1 MRYLRKFKESSFEEM
16 LPNID
21 GICCQFRDIGY
32 DYKIDHYKD
41 SLIIL
46 FVEFRSGEHKFASNI
61 GSDEKD
67 AILQQLDD
75 YLVDYTHT
83 DISITGL
90 QHNQY
95 LEIIFKR
102 DDLVG
107 SDRIDKEYQIY
118 KQNKL
123 FTASRNRE

>member
-1 MRYLRKFKESSFEEM
+1 MRYLRKFSESSFEEM

-21 GICCQFRDIGY
+21 GIVCQFRDIGY

-41 SLIIL
+41 SLIII
-46 FVEFRSGEHKFASNI
+46 FVEFRSGEHKFGSNI

-75 YLVDYTHT
+75 YLVDYTQT
-83 DISITGL
+83 DISITGI

-95 LEIIFKR
+95 LEILFKKT
-102 DDLVG
+102 DVLN
-107 SDRIDKEYQIY
+107 SNRIDKEYQIY
-118 KQNKL
+118 KTSKL
-123 FTASRNRE
+123 FKSTRD